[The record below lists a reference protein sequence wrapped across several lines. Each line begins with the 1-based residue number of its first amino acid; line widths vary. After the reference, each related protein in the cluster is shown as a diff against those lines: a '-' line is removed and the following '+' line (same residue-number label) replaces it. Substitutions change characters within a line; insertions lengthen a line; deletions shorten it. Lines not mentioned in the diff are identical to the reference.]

1 MKEQKRYIR
10 QFAIWMGLYAVMFF
24 PMLMLMAV
32 TELFVPWASSLRCI
46 FILLP
51 LVPMF
56 LALRVFVRNL
66 DALDELQR
74 RIHLEAFAFSLSCV
88 CMLTFSYGMLEA
100 FVDQQHVSLIFVLP
114 MAIIF
119 WFVGILLARRRYR

>member
-1 MKEQKRYIR
+1 MKEQKQHIR

-24 PMLMLMAV
+24 PMIMLMAL
-32 TELFVPWASSLRCI
+32 TEVFIPWASPLRCL

-51 LVPMF
+51 LGPLF

-74 RIHLEAFAFSLSCV
+74 RIHLEAFAFSLSCI

-100 FVDQQHVSLIFVLP
+100 FVDQPHVSLIFVLP
-114 MAIIF
+114 LAIIV
-119 WFVGILLARRRYR
+119 WFVGRLLAKRRYQ